1 MAKQNS
7 VNLDITNNADGF
19 DISGGTTTRKLTV
32 SGADVSIT
40 GSGTATMTFPST
52 TTTLAGLGIT
62 QAFTTFQ
69 SFNAGVSAQ
78 NLNVVGGTTFN
89 SNITLNGQ
97 TLASVVSLVNGRTA
111 DVGTAMIHMGYT
123 SAAVRVF
130 TYPDGVTTTGSKTP
144 LYQPYQ
150 TYQILNTAATLT
162 ANRTYFTPHVAV
174 RPISLKTLQFVT
186 ANTGVTGN
194 CYFSVWSADPLTG
207 FPNTRLYVSAS
218 TAIGSGYSAVQVTNA
233 GGLVSVPAGPFFIAV
248 SVSSTPYVYCMSML
262 YVPPLFG
269 SGNMTSGYNMAIPVI
284 DTNGF
289 TAPSS
294 RTQSGTTFG
303 FIDYTEGGAYRQG
316 VFVEFGVV

>member
-1 MAKQNS
+1 MALIPTNS
-7 VNLDITNNADGF
+7 VAGYSTGLTMTAVIDATANITGVA
-19 DISGGTTTRKLTV
+19 GTFTGTF
-32 SGADVSIT
+32 SGAT
-40 GSGTATMTFPST
+40 GSFSRLLTAS
-52 TTTLAGLGIT
+52 AGIS
-62 QAFTTFQ
+62 A
-69 SFNAGVSAQ
+69 AG
-78 NLNVVGGTTFN
+78 G
-89 SNITLNGQ
+89 ITLNGVISTNGLTFN
-97 TLASVVSLVNGRTA
+97 TLVTTVNGNTA
-111 DVGTAMIHMGYT
+111 GVGTAMIHMGYT

-130 TYPDGVTTTGSKTP
+130 TYPDGVTTTSTKTP

-150 TYQILNTAATLT
+150 TYQTLNTAATVT
-162 ANRTYFTPHVAV
+162 ANRTYFTPHVAA

-248 SVSSTPYVYCMSML
+248 SFSSTPYIYCMSML
-262 YVPPLFG
+262 YCPPLFG

-284 DTNGF
+284 DTNGY

-303 FIDYTEGGAYRQG
+303 FIDYTGGGGYRQG
-316 VFVEFGVV
+316 AFVEFGVV